1 MNWLDA
7 VILISGGVLAVV
19 GLKMGAL
26 HIAAIAVGS
35 LAGLALASRLQSRV
49 APLFENFTDS
59 ENGPEMIALV
69 VIFLLAMIAVFL
81 VGSMLKGAFD
91 KVSLGWVDKVAGV
104 GVGVIIAFAIGSAIL
119 SSIQDYPVFGIDD
132 TIEASALGTF
142 LADNFDIVLRG
153 LRVVP
158 TDLGA

>member
-1 MNWLDA
+1 
-7 VILISGGVLAVV
+7 
-19 GLKMGAL
+19 MGAL

-35 LAGLALASRLQSRV
+35 LAGLALASRLQGKV

-59 ENGPEMIALV
+59 KNGPEMIALV
-69 VIFLLAMIAVFL
+69 VIFLLAIIAVFL
-81 VGSMLKGAFD
+81 VGSMLKGVFD
-91 KVSLGWVDKVAGV
+91 KVSLGWVDKVAGIV
-104 GVGVIIAFAIGSAIL
+104 VGVIVAFAIGSAVL
-119 SSIQDYPVFGIDD
+119 SSIQDYPILGIDD